1 MLRSFTTLA
10 LLLVLIAVNV
20 LSYTFFTRFDFTEGQ
35 MYTLSQATK
44 TIVKNVK
51 TPLEIKVFVSDK
63 LPAQVM
69 KTKQE
74 LQDYVNE
81 YAAISRGKLKV
92 TYTDPAGDPKLQQ
105 LAQML
110 GIPELQL
117 NVIEKDQQQ
126 VMKAY
131 MGLAVIKP
139 KKDAKK
145 DDQNPLATYDRYEVL
160 PFVQKL
166 DSFEYDLTSAIKKV
180 DAQSVKTVGFLT
192 GHKEHTFAP
201 DQNQQMFMRTQPD
214 ERADYGIRSTLE
226 KNYTVTDVLLTEEHP
241 KVEGVDTLVIAGPKE
256 ALKDYE
262 VKAIGDFVASGKNAV
277 FLIDQIDV
285 GQGLQTSKLP
295 YKFSNLLDLWGV
307 SVAKALVKDESH
319 DNASFSQGFFSFSL
333 PYPYWVKVKNL
344 NQNNAITSTID
355 SFVIPWASPLQVQK
369 KDGVTVDVL
378 ASTSNHYAL
387 SEAEMLVDVPAAKS
401 SEGDKTKPA
410 VSATPA
416 APQKELKDQ
425 PINLN
430 PQQDFGIT
438 QESKTA
444 LPLALIAQK
453 KGEGKV
459 FIMGDSDFVSNSFSE
474 QFKQNTVLFMN
485 VIDSFTLGDDLIAIR
500 SKAVVDHSFGQ
511 VPEGLKNIIRW
522 GNILLVP
529 TLFIIYGLVR
539 RAVRNAKKN
548 SH

>member
-74 LQDYVNE
+74 LQDYINE

-500 SKAVVDHSFGQ
+500 SKAVADHSFGQ